1 MVLSP
6 LQIRDLT
13 HALSVSKY
21 WQQTILGAIELR
33 QTLLLEPVWAV
44 EECLQY
50 ISGMDSRLG
59 YQHPMPI
66 FELHPI
72 LVTDKYPRHTIRT
85 GQSYGSLHTVHRST
99 LLSRPPLVDVAITN
113 GPHKFGLY
121 RKEGLTF
128 GGVIHAL
135 ERKCYRL
142 TGLDILTNLWSDLRH
157 LHYDDM
163 IWICADEVISK
174 DSVYVQTARERAG
187 DSKGLLCADPGL
199 VEKRFRGILETN

>member
-13 HALSVSKY
+13 RALSVSKR

-33 QTLLLEPVWAV
+33 QTLQLEPVWAV
-44 EECLQY
+44 AERLQY
-50 ISGMDSRLG
+50 IPGMDSRLG
-59 YQHPMPI
+59 YQHPTPV

-85 GQSYGSLHTVHRST
+85 GQSYGSLHTVHQST
-99 LLSRPPLVDVAITN
+99 LLSRPPLVEVAITN

-128 GGVIHAL
+128 GDVIHVL
-135 ERKCYRL
+135 EKKCCRT
-142 TGLDILTNLWSDLRH
+142 TGLDILTNLRSDLRH
-157 LHYDDM
+157 LHYDDTV
-163 IWICADEVISK
+163 WICADEVISK
-174 DSVYVQTARERAG
+174 DSVYVQTACERAVH
-187 DSKGLLCADPGL
+187 SKALLCADPAL
-199 VEKRFRGILETN
+199 VEKRFRMILETN